1 MSFFQMYIVLSQ
13 CCLQLVTLLKWS
25 AKKLDQNAP
34 WILFY
39 NSGLVSAWDVPC
51 HEAEF
56 QSSSVSYKTE
66 HFRAVL
72 SWFILVERP
81 PFINTSHKLRIFP
94 DLPFAMKLMP
104 ISKSVETI
112 KKAPWQAKPL
122 ARPPVFVTASA
133 DRESVAR
140 SMLKRLWDSV
150 ARGWSAQRAFSS
162 VSHAIS
168 KPAQRRLGR
177 WQILRIV
184 IISSVTSLRCA
195 QTSLHHSLFPWV
207 RVQFV

>member
-1 MSFFQMYIVLSQ
+1 MYIVLSQ
-13 CCLQLVTLLKWS
+13 CCLWRVTLLKWF

-150 ARGWSAQRAFSS
+150 ARGWSVQRAFSS